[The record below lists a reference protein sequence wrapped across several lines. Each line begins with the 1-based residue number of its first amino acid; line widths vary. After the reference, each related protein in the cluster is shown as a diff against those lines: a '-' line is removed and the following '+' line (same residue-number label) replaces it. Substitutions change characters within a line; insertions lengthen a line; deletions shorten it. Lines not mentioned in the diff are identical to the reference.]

1 MAKKC
6 MSKDLE
12 KIYDKFKEVA
22 GNYGVK
28 NTIEYKKIDDLISR
42 WIVSCIV
49 EESLAKKGARVV
61 YGTVL
66 SDDSIE
72 FN

>member
-1 MAKKC
+1 MAKRY

-12 KIYDKFKEVA
+12 KVYDKFKEVA
-22 GNYGVK
+22 VNYGVK
-28 NTIEYKKIDDLISR
+28 NTVEYRKIDDLMSR
-42 WIVSCIV
+42 WIVSCIL
-49 EESLAKKGARVV
+49 EESLTKKGADII